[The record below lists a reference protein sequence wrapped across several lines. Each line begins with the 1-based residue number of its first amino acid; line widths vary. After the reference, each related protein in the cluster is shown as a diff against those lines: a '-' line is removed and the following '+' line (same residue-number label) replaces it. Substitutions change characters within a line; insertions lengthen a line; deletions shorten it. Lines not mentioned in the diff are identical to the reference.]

1 MARPKKAEGQLMET
15 RAFRAPPELWAS
27 LDRKAELSGLSG
39 AEYFRRAILNDETV
53 IQAVPKKSALDKE
66 VLFLIKK
73 ISNNLNQLAHAINTA
88 YLLGRMPQSLYEQ
101 LDASLTDIRR
111 RLIATL

>member
-27 LDRKAELSGLSG
+27 LDRKAELSGLSA

-53 IQAVPKKSALDKE
+53 IQAVPKKSSIEKE
-66 VLFLIKK
+66 VVFLVKK
-73 ISNNLNQLAHAINTA
+73 TSNNINQLSHAVNTA
-88 YLLGRMPQSLYEQ
+88 YLLGRISQSLYDQ
-101 LDASLTDIRR
+101 LDESLIDIRR